1 MSKLRTKYKRL
12 KEENKYLKG
21 FNTPIKI
28 KTTLCD
34 VKPYRAKTRI
44 PNSLFICNRGSL
56 LQKEELARRELV
68 GLIAKGIKDQL
79 VINKGEDDG
88 VYTTYTTIIY
98 IGFEGERE

>member
-44 PNSLFICNRGSL
+44 PNSLYNYTKESSHE
-56 LQKEELARRELV
+56 KEELIRRELAD
-68 GLIAKGIKDQL
+68 LIARGIKDQL
-79 VINKGEDDG
+79 VIRKGEDDG
-88 VYTTYTTIIY
+88 VYTTYTTIIQ
-98 IGFEGERE
+98 IGFEGGE

>member
-12 KEENKYLKG
+12 KAEHETMLHEFK
-21 FNTPIKI
+21 PHKI
-28 KTTLCD
+28 VTVPVT
-34 VKPYRAKTRI
+34 VKPYKAKARI

-98 IGFEGERE
+98 IGFEEGE

>member
-34 VKPYRAKTRI
+34 VKPYKAKTKI
-44 PNSLFICNRGSL
+44 PNSLYSYMRGSL
-56 LQKEELARRELV
+56 SIRDELVRRELAD
-68 GLIAKGIKDQL
+68 LIARGIKDQL

-88 VYTTYTTIIY
+88 VYTTYTTIIQ
-98 IGFEGERE
+98 IGFEGA